1 MQFSAAKWGRW
12 VMERDAS
19 AEQTEIKGM
28 VGGWRGG
35 WGLGHDIISVPCF
48 ALTPSE
54 SAQPTQRGCVVT
66 PRTWRT
72 LLSQNSTFVMSCRQ
86 GCYLGADWPAH
97 FYCPTTQLTF
107 EPQRAIVV
115 DHTGMH
121 KKKKKEMSF
130 SPWHVHMWNQS
141 LYMART
147 SQNNHCALHVS
158 TEEKCHNGFNQS
170 RPKCRV
176 HSPPEAFL
184 SLIRGASS
192 CLQPKTCLPPWWQAC
207 SQTLISNPSHILS
220 LLTASYSIFLHD
232 QIL

>member
-121 KKKKKEMSF
+121 KKKKKKWVSHHGTYTCETSLFTWRAHLKTTIVPFMSAQKKNATMASI
-130 SPWHVHMWNQS
+130 SPD
-141 LYMART
+141 
-147 SQNNHCALHVS
+147 QNAEFILHQR
-158 TEEKCHNGFNQS
+158 HFY
-170 RPKCRV
+170 
-176 HSPPEAFL
+176 L
-184 SLIRGASS
+184 
-192 CLQPKTCLPPWWQAC
+192 
-207 SQTLISNPSHILS
+207 
-220 LLTASYSIFLHD
+220 
-232 QIL
+232 